1 MYLNNINKLKEYR
14 IKNINTNEIIK
25 RRLYDIGIINGSKIK
40 LLYVSPS
47 KKIKA
52 YLLRN
57 SIISIRDKD
66 ATLIE
71 VYDD

>member
-1 MYLNNINKLKEYR
+1 MYLNNINKLKEYN
-14 IKNINTNEIIK
+14 IKNINANEIIK
-25 RRLYDIGIINGSKIK
+25 RRLYDIGLINGAKIK

-47 KKIKA
+47 NRIKA
-52 YLLRN
+52 YLIRD

-66 ATLIE
+66 ASLIE